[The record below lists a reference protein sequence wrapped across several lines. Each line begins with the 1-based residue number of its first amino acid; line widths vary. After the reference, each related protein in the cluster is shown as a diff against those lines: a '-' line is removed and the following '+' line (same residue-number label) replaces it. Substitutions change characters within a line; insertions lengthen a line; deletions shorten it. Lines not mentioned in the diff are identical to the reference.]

1 VPRKTLRIEYVVN
14 NFNHNDLIGFL
25 DNMIKVIDLDDSK
38 LPENAIVL
46 QKFKYIEVESVEI
59 FE

>member
-1 VPRKTLRIEYVVN
+1 MIEA
-14 NFNHNDLIGFL
+14 
-25 DNMIKVIDLDDSK
+25 IDLDGSK

>member
-1 VPRKTLRIEYVVN
+1 
-14 NFNHNDLIGFL
+14 
-25 DNMIKVIDLDDSK
+25 MIKVIDLDDSK

-46 QKFKYIEVESVEI
+46 QKFKHIEVESVEI